1 MIVYGVNA
9 KTCGS
14 LLFNVLRH
22 YNHHS
27 NPDIFLYNI
36 HPFIIAEFTSL
47 RSQELNKVLRLRLY
61 QRARA
66 NSCPKPNQ
74 AMNNEQ
80 FRRLLQDN
88 NKTDT
93 RTGARSSID
102 NNDTK
107 TSQARDGG
115 GAGGATPGAALGS
128 RMRSSIP
135 MTPYVTY
142 ISMKPDE
149 REREEKRDDMLTSNN
164 KNSRSVTGVNFAQQL
179 AEHRREAGQPP
190 TKRFKS
196 SAAPKGTKLP
206 TGYQDRASQ
215 RQAQDSGAGA
225 DIEERVAAL
234 EELVKQGQIDQATFD
249 KLRAELGVGGDVKS
263 THMVKGLDWDLL
275 RRVKAG
281 EDVSKATEEPEDK
294 KEQKEEQE
302 DAPKEEEE
310 VDLDAEF
317 ERVTEE
323 KGQEAAVPVAPKEK
337 DKKKGTMAP
346 PPVPTQKKKSRNE
359 LLQEL
364 KASRA
369 AAAAQPA
376 PPAESVLGSK
386 FKKLSDSKPEKK
398 RWEERDENGRRRE
411 VLLITDAQGKTK
423 RKTRWLDKPGE
434 SSGLLVPDKSAKPLG
449 MEVPAEIASKT
460 AAAPAEEEDDGD
472 IFEGVGADY
481 NPLAATGEG
490 DDDSSSDSD
499 EGEIGEA
506 KAEKTAPT
514 EPTPP
519 IQPSKPRNYFATSAQ
534 DAAREADE
542 EQAKANPLTRDPNLL
557 AAFKRAA
564 ALRQASS
571 SGEETG
577 SAGKDSGRGQR
588 FLEEM
593 RRREAQDAEDMDMG
607 FGGSR
612 VGDEEDEEP
621 VALEAEGG
629 RGGQKRKRGPKKKK
643 GDKEN
648 VSDVMRVLDGR
659 KK

>member
-1 MIVYGVNA
+1 
-9 KTCGS
+9 
-14 LLFNVLRH
+14 
-22 YNHHS
+22 
-27 NPDIFLYNI
+27 
-36 HPFIIAEFTSL
+36 
-47 RSQELNKVLRLRLY
+47 
-61 QRARA
+61 
-66 NSCPKPNQ
+66 
-74 AMNNEQ
+74 
-80 FRRLLQDN
+80 
-88 NKTDT
+88 
-93 RTGARSSID
+93 
-102 NNDTK
+102 
-107 TSQARDGG
+107 
-115 GAGGATPGAALGS
+115 
-128 RMRSSIP
+128 
-135 MTPYVTY
+135 
-142 ISMKPDE
+142 
-149 REREEKRDDMLTSNN
+149 MLTCNTD
-164 KNSRSVTGVNFAQQL
+164 NSRSVTGVNFAHQL

-215 RQAQDSGAGA
+215 RQSQQESDAAGA
-225 DIEERVAAL
+225 DIEERIAAL
-234 EELVKQGQIDQATFD
+234 EELVKQGQIDQATFE

-263 THMVKGLDWDLL
+263 TYMVKGLDWGLL

-281 EDVSKATEEPEDK
+281 EDVSKEPEEPEDQ
-294 KEQKEEQE
+294 KEKEEEQE
-302 DAPKEEEE
+302 DAPEEEEE

-337 DKKKGTMAP
+337 EKKKGTMAP
-346 PPVPTQKKKSRNE
+346 PPVPTQQKKSRNE

-411 VLLITDAQGKTK
+411 VLLITDAQGNTK

-460 AAAPAEEEDDGD
+460 AAAAPAEEDDDGD

-481 NPLAATGEG
+481 NPLADIGEE
-490 DDDSSSDSD
+490 DDGSSSESD

-506 KAEKTAPT
+506 KAKKTAPAEPSAQPPT

-519 IQPSKPRNYFATSAQ
+519 IQPSKPRNYFATSTQ
-534 DAAREADE
+534 DAATEADT

-564 ALRQASS
+564 ALRQASP
-571 SGEETG
+571 SGEEAG
-577 SAGKDSGRGQR
+577 SAGKDSGRGHR

-612 VGDEEDEEP
+612 IGDEEEEEP
-621 VALEAEGG
+621 VALEGDGG

>member
-1 MIVYGVNA
+1 MLI
-9 KTCGS
+9 
-14 LLFNVLRH
+14 
-22 YNHHS
+22 YN
-27 NPDIFLYNI
+27 
-36 HPFIIAEFTSL
+36 T
-47 RSQELNKVLRLRLY
+47 
-61 QRARA
+61 
-66 NSCPKPNQ
+66 
-74 AMNNEQ
+74 
-80 FRRLLQDN
+80 
-88 NKTDT
+88 
-93 RTGARSSID
+93 
-102 NNDTK
+102 
-107 TSQARDGG
+107 
-115 GAGGATPGAALGS
+115 
-128 RMRSSIP
+128 
-135 MTPYVTY
+135 
-142 ISMKPDE
+142 
-149 REREEKRDDMLTSNN
+149 
-164 KNSRSVTGVNFAQQL
+164 KNSRSVTGVNFAHQL

-215 RQAQDSGAGA
+215 RQVQQESGAGA
-225 DIEERVAAL
+225 NIEERIAAL
-234 EELVKQGQIDQATFD
+234 EELVKQGQIDQATFE

-263 THMVKGLDWDLL
+263 THMVKGLDWGLL

-281 EDVSKATEEPEDK
+281 EDVSKEPEEPEEPEDQRE
-294 KEQKEEQE
+294 KEEEQE
-302 DAPKEEEE
+302 DAPKEEEEE

-337 DKKKGTMAP
+337 EKKKGTMAP
-346 PPVPTQKKKSRNE
+346 PPVPMQQKKSRNE

-376 PPAESVLGSK
+376 PPAESVLGSR

-411 VLLITDAQGKTK
+411 VLLITDAQGNTK

-449 MEVPAEIASKT
+449 MEVPAELASKT
-460 AAAPAEEEDDGD
+460 AAAPAEEDDDGD

-481 NPLAATGEG
+481 NPLADIGEG
-490 DDDSSSDSD
+490 DDSSSDSD

-506 KAEKTAPT
+506 KAKKAAPTEPSAQPPT

-519 IQPSKPRNYFATSAQ
+519 IQPSKPRNYFATSTQ

-564 ALRQASS
+564 ALRQASP
-571 SGEETG
+571 SGEEAG
-577 SAGKDSGRGQR
+577 SAGKDSGHGHR

-612 VGDEEDEEP
+612 IGDEEEEEP
-621 VALEAEGG
+621 VALEGEGG